1 MKDFVS
7 NRWSR
12 VVALAALM
20 AIIRLVFIL
29 YGFPW
34 TGPVW
39 VSLAFSAALW
49 SGTGSTRSIVQVVDD
64 IEAEP
69 VLAVATP
76 VRVAMPVPKAVLRS
90 KEEIRR

>member
-12 VVALAALM
+12 VVTLAAPMSVVWL
-20 AIIRLVFIL
+20 AFIL

-34 TGPVW
+34 TGLVW
-39 VSLAFSAALW
+39 VSLAFSAVLW
-49 SGTGSTRSIVQVVDD
+49 SGTASNRSIAQVSDD
-64 IEAEP
+64 IEAEL

-76 VRVAMPVPKAVLRS
+76 VRVAVPVPKAVL
-90 KEEIRR
+90 

>member
-7 NRWSR
+7 NRWRR
-12 VVALAALM
+12 VVALAAPM
-20 AIIRLVFIL
+20 SVVWLVFIL

-34 TGPVW
+34 TGLVW

-49 SGTGSTRSIVQVVDD
+49 SGMGSTRSIAQVIDD

-69 VLAVATP
+69 VPAVATP
-76 VRVAMPVPKAVLRS
+76 VHVAMPVPKAVLRS
-90 KEEIRR
+90 KGEIR